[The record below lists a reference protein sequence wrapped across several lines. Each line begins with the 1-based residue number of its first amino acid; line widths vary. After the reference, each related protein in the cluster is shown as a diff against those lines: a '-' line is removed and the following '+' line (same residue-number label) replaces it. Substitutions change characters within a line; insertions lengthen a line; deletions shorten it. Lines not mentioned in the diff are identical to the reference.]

1 MVNCHKKTINLE
13 YSYTI
18 IDSDAVS
25 NLQLQSFLEDYGDL
39 RCVGR
44 SKTAPDGLNDVLKYS
59 PDVVFVH
66 LNTEASQLFQMVV
79 ELHQYIASLPLFIG
93 VSNSK
98 DYAYEAIKNNFFDY
112 WLQPY
117 NEFDIRKSI
126 LKLRKLLPEKEAE
139 QHTLCLKSYKDF
151 HFLDTNEIL
160 YLQADNNTTEFH
172 MADGSVNNAFKT
184 LKTFEN
190 KLPKN
195 FVRIHQSYIVN
206 TNYISRINF
215 GKNNCALK
223 SVDKPLPFSKSY
235 RENMA
240 ELKQI
245 LSKSSV
251 SHLN

>member
-1 MVNCHKKTINLE
+1 ME

-25 NLQLQSFLEDYGDL
+25 NLQLQSFLEDYGDFD
-39 RCVGR
+39 CVR
-44 SKTAPDGLNDVLKYS
+44 LSKTSQDGLNDVLKYT
-59 PDVVFVH
+59 PDLVFVH
-66 LNTEASQLFQMVV
+66 LNDQATHLFQMVT
-79 ELHQYIASLPLFIG
+79 ELYQYMSKLPIFIG
-93 VSNSK
+93 VSSTKN
-98 DYAYEAIKNNFFDY
+98 YAYEAIKNNFFDY

-126 LKLRKLLPEKEAE
+126 LKFRKLVPKKEEA

-151 HFLDTNEIL
+151 HFLDTNNIL
-160 YLQADNNTTEFH
+160 YLQADNNTTEFY
-172 MADGSVNNAFKT
+172 MADGSVNNAYKT

-206 TNYISRINF
+206 TDYISRINF
-215 GKNNCALK
+215 GKKNCALK
-223 SVDKPLPFSKSY
+223 SVAKLLPFSKSY
-235 RENMA
+235 RENMDN
-240 ELKQI
+240 LKQL